1 MDAASNKQI
10 DYIKSLQDEFAY
22 LADYDSAPDQRAVV
36 RGWGMERAVA
46 ELKDAKRDIPSLV
59 AAGVEVSSEMR
70 KQIKSDL
77 KVRAAEIEAEL
88 AEQRAKAY
96 DAKLAA
102 LSAPVDGLSQEQ
114 ASELIDD
121 LKFM

>member
-114 ASELIDD
+114 ASELIDA
-121 LKFM
+121 LEFM

>member
-1 MDAASNKQI
+1 MDAASDKQI

-70 KQIKSDL
+70 KQIKANL
-77 KVRAAEIEAEL
+77 KARAAEIEAEL

-96 DAKLAA
+96 DAKLSA
-102 LSAPVDGLSQEQ
+102 LSAPVEGLSKD
-114 ASELIDD
+114 AAAELIEI

>member
-1 MDAASNKQI
+1 MDAASDKQI

-46 ELKDAKRDIPSLV
+46 ELKDAERDIPSLV

-70 KQIKSDL
+70 KQIKADL

-96 DAKLAA
+96 DAKIAA
-102 LSAPVDGLSQEQ
+102 LSAPVEGLSKDE
-114 ASELIDD
+114 ASELIEI

>member
-1 MDAASNKQI
+1 MDAASNEQI
-10 DYIKSLQDEFAY
+10 AYIKSLQDEFAY

-88 AEQRAKAY
+88 AEQRAKSY

-114 ASELIDD
+114 ASELIDA
-121 LKFM
+121 LRFM

>member
-1 MDAASNKQI
+1 MDAASDKQI
-10 DYIKSLQDEFAY
+10 DYIKSLQEEFAY

-70 KQIKSDL
+70 KQIKADL
-77 KVRAAEIEAEL
+77 KVRAAEIESKL
-88 AEQRAKAY
+88 AEQRAKAH
-96 DAKLAA
+96 DAKISA
-102 LSAPVDGLSQEQ
+102 LSAPVEGLSKD
-114 ASELIDD
+114 AAAELIEI